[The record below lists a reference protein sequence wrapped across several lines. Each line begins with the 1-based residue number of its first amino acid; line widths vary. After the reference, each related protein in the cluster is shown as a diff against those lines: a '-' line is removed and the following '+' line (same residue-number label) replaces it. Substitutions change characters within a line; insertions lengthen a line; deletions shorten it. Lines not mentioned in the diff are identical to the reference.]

1 MTIFVGWVT
10 CYPPTMPDETID
22 LMVGN
27 QVTHP
32 TGAQMSYFEELK

>member
-10 CYPPTMPDETID
+10 SYPPTMPDEIID

-27 QVTHP
+27 IYP
-32 TGAQMSYFEELK
+32 PYGGSNEFFEGLK

>member
-10 CYPPTMPDETID
+10 CYPPTMPDEIID

-27 QVTHP
+27 IYPPYGALQVTHP
-32 TGAQMSYFEELK
+32 TEY